1 MFLRQEDF
9 ATVVRST
16 PLVSPTLLSRTVAAS
31 FCLAKEPTAG
41 AGLLVC
47 AGRARAERR
56 NAGSAFERLTMAE
69 LGLRLPIT
77 AGRFTVSGSTFMT
90 ITSPARISPSL
101 CGARFSLQSS
111 GRRTVTAG
119 EQHDDYHW
127 LTPDALLASDNV
139 TLTAAPIFSLR
150 SVPEYPDYKILV
162 YGINYSP
169 ELTGIGKYT
178 ARWWNGW
185 RHKVMRCG
193 LLPHPLLPAVAG
205 GRELFR
211 LALQTREGAATVW
224 RCPLYVPKQP
234 STLNACCISAVLP
247 SAVSFH

>member
-16 PLVSPTLLSRTVAAS
+16 PLALSTLLSRTVAAS
-31 FCLAKEPTAG
+31 FCLAKEPPPG

-56 NAGSAFERLTMAE
+56 NAEAAFERLTMAE

-77 AGRFTVSGSTFMT
+77 EASFTVSGSTFMT
-90 ITSPARISPSL
+90 ITSPARIYHSL

-111 GRRTVTAG
+111 GGRAVTPD
-119 EQHDDYHW
+119 EQHDDYRW
-127 LTPDALLASDNV
+127 LTPDALLASAMF

-150 SVPEYPDYKILV
+150 SVPEYPIMKILV

-169 ELTGIGKYT
+169 ELTGIGNTPAK
-178 ARWWNGW
+178 WWNGW

-193 LLPHPLLPAVAG
+193 SLRAALLPAVAG

-211 LALQTREGAATVW
+211 LAVQREEGAATVW

-234 STLNACCISAVLP
+234 RL
-247 SAVSFH
+247 